1 MDLARYEVSDGGI
14 HQAMPGN
21 RGEAAERLGDDADA
35 KVARAAC
42 GAGVS
47 RMQVAFI
54 LDDELDR
61 RELPHQPIAQ
71 ALRSVGHGGAV
82 SDSTGRSL
90 LFSQSTCGIMNTTMA
105 ALMPKTLNFTHTSSS
120 KLRAT

>member
-1 MDLARYEVSDGGI
+1 MSGNGGES
-14 HQAMPGN
+14 P
-21 RGEAAERLGDDADA
+21 ERLGDDAHA
-35 KVARAAC
+35 KVTRAPR

-47 RMQVAFI
+47 RMQVALI
-54 LDDELDR
+54 LDDELER

-71 ALRSVGHGGAV
+71 ALRPICHGGAV
-82 SDSTGRSL
+82 SDSTRRSL